1 MSANERPPAPPGSS
15 SEGPPKGPSPN
26 LDGVAQRGPWPPQP
40 PASSPPHTARSVSG
54 RSAPPPPPPP
64 PPGGH
69 VATGAVQGG
78 SVAGGS
84 GPGRGSRPPPPP
96 PPAPPAPPG
105 ASAPPPHHN
114 GASAAHFPPPPPPP
128 PPQPPSSTAPAP
140 ASQPTAGT
148 RGASRPAPP
157 PPPPPPPP
165 PAPPVAAATAAARN
179 HHQTAPAQPPAP
191 PRAGPPPPPPP
202 PPPSSA
208 GAERAWPPRPPVPP
222 PPPPTAPAAAA
233 AMAPG
238 SRGSSVPASPASVVT
253 SASAESAAAAA
264 AATTFGYDSGSQARH
279 AARSS
284 FGGGAGG
291 PGNGVGVGMGMT
303 RAGPPPSTTSAPR
316 RRPQKRPRWGERTD
330 ASFEGKQK
338 IGQGTYGEVYKARDA
353 DTGEL
358 VALKKVLLKNE
369 KEGFPVTAVR
379 EIKLL
384 RALNHPNIVRLRDI
398 ACSEANEHTRNL
410 GSVMMVFEYCE
421 YDLEALLDDQRV
433 VLSPLHV
440 KSFMKQLLQGLH
452 YIHSHG
458 VLHRDLKSA
467 NILVRRD
474 LQLRIADWGLAR
486 RMPSSSKQHPLTN
499 RVITLWY
506 RAPELL
512 LGARD
517 YGPSVDMWSAGCVFG
532 ELLNRKPI
540 LVGNVEGEQIKL
552 IWNLCGTP
560 TVESWPAHEAL
571 PLWETMKP
579 SRPHERR
586 GQQRFSR
593 CCPDPL
599 ALDLLDKMLALDP
612 AKRITAE
619 AALDHE
625 YFWTDPLPPDD
636 PSELPPLNIP
646 DVHGMEAK
654 RRRKQ
659 EAMARQ
665 DRGGRR
671 IPAVHH
677 VGTGAGAAAS
687 AAPGGVGAGVGGRHA
702 MHHRP
707 AGAQQNGHLHGHLHA
722 HGHSHGHGGRGHG
735 GHGHVAPHLAH

>member
-1 MSANERPPAPPGSS
+1 MS
-15 SEGPPKGPSPN
+15 
-26 LDGVAQRGPWPPQP
+26 
-40 PASSPPHTARSVSG
+40 
-54 RSAPPPPPPP
+54 SA
-64 PPGGH
+64 
-69 VATGAVQGG
+69 
-78 SVAGGS
+78 
-84 GPGRGSRPPPPP
+84 
-96 PPAPPAPPG
+96 
-105 ASAPPPHHN
+105 
-114 GASAAHFPPPPPPP
+114 
-128 PPQPPSSTAPAP
+128 
-140 ASQPTAGT
+140 
-148 RGASRPAPP
+148 
-157 PPPPPPPP
+157 
-165 PAPPVAAATAAARN
+165 
-179 HHQTAPAQPPAP
+179 
-191 PRAGPPPPPPP
+191 
-202 PPPSSA
+202 PSSA
-208 GAERAWPPRPPVPP
+208 
-222 PPPPTAPAAAA
+222 
-233 AMAPG
+233 
-238 SRGSSVPASPASVVT
+238 RGSLPASPASVAT
-253 SASAESAAAAA
+253 AASAE
-264 AATTFGYDSGSQARH
+264 GVGM
-279 AARSS
+279 
-284 FGGGAGG
+284 
-291 PGNGVGVGMGMT
+291 VGVGPEGRA
-303 RAGPPPSTTSAPR
+303 RAGSGSGSGIFGAAGLVFGGRETGPPTTASAGP

-330 ASFEGKQK
+330 AAFEGKYK

-421 YDLEALLDDQRV
+421 YDLEALLDDPRV
-433 VLSPLHV
+433 VLSPLHI

-458 VLHRDLKSA
+458 VLHRDLKTA

-486 RMPSSSKQHPLTN
+486 RMPSSNKQHPLTN

-512 LGARD
+512 LGAHD
-517 YGPSVDMWSAGCVFG
+517 YGPAVDIWSAGCVFG
-532 ELLNRKPI
+532 ELLNGKPI
-540 LVGNVEGEQIKL
+540 LVGNVEAEQLKL
-552 IWNLCGTP
+552 IWDLCGTP
-560 TVESWPAHEAL
+560 TADSWPTHEAL

-579 SRPHERR
+579 PRPHGRR
-586 GQQRFSR
+586 LQQRFAR

-599 ALDLLDKMLALDP
+599 ALDLLDKMLSLDP
-612 AKRITAE
+612 AQRITAE

-665 DRGGRR
+665 GQAARRHAAPHHAGMGAAAGGAGVAGAAGRH
-671 IPAVHH
+671 AVHH
-677 VGTGAGAAAS
+677 R
-687 AAPGGVGAGVGGRHA
+687 PGL
-702 MHHRP
+702 
-707 AGAQQNGHLHGHLHA
+707 QQNGHMHGHVHG
-722 HGHSHGHGGRGHG
+722 HGHSHGGRGHG
-735 GHGHVAPHLAH
+735 GHGHLAPHLAH